1 MFGGVRK
8 GLQALYWQSWSVKKQ
23 KRSWSSLF
31 EQASCQDPL
40 RKRVKGFSDG
50 WNRAGEE
57 RYQLDGKETRLT
69 VQTVVQL
76 LPILWAFLWHLY
88 WILLDSLAALALKFL
103 WSCEKKSHF
112 SPILSLPL
120 IFFFFQL
127 CFPLHLK
134 YRGQIIVK
142 IWSLWCDYGI
152 RRWLMGRLGMVR
164 CKSVLEHVHWLFYSS
179 SVISQGS
186 WMRKAHEEINKEK
199 NPKHGEEKSR
209 AWIQDGHA
217 IFK

>member
-57 RYQLDGKETRLT
+57 RYQLDGKVTRLT

-120 IFFFFQL
+120 IFFFF
-127 CFPLHLK
+127 
-134 YRGQIIVK
+134 
-142 IWSLWCDYGI
+142 
-152 RRWLMGRLGMVR
+152 
-164 CKSVLEHVHWLFYSS
+164 SVVLPSS
-179 SVISQGS
+179 SEIQRTDYCEDLILMVWLWDQKVTNGETGNGEVQVSTGTCALAVLQLICDISGQLN
-186 WMRKAHEEINKEK
+186 EESPWRNK
-199 NPKHGEEKSR
+199 
-209 AWIQDGHA
+209 
-217 IFK
+217 